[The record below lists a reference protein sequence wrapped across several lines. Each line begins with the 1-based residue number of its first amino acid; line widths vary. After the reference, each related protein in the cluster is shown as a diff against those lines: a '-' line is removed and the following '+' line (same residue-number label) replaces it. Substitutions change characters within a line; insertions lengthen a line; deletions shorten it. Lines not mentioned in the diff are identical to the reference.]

1 MVFGRY
7 YFGRSSKLSG
17 AFSFMPKELKA
28 NQFDKH
34 SQFLS
39 VFKRNSQASSTL
51 RNYSFVS
58 LTGYKVQALGAS

>member
-17 AFSFMPKELKA
+17 AFSFIPKELKE

-39 VFKRNSQASSTL
+39 VSERNSQASSTL
-51 RNYSFVS
+51 HNCSFAS
-58 LTGYKVQALGAS
+58 PTGCMVQVLGAS

>member
-7 YFGRSSKLSG
+7 YFRRSSRPSG
-17 AFSFMPKELKA
+17 AFSSMPKELKA

-39 VFKRNSQASSTL
+39 AFERNSQASSTL
-51 RNYSFVS
+51 HNCSFVS
-58 LTGYKVQALGAS
+58 PTGYKVQVSGAN